1 MKPNTSLYEAL
12 VLFMDK
18 KDGTLY
24 ICIDYW
30 AVNKVTIKNNYPL
43 LWINDFFDRLAR
55 AKYFSWLT

>member
-43 LWINDFFDRLAR
+43 L
-55 AKYFSWLT
+55 